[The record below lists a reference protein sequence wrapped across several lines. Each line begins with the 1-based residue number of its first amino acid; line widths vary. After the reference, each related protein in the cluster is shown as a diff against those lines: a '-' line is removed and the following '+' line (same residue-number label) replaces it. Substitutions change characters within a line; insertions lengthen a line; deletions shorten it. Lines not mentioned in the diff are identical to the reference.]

1 MSQQQ
6 LDSNALQAPAGR
18 LGSILALRR
27 KRRFKQNLPLIVM
40 FVPVIAFYVIFKYAP
55 MAGVIV
61 AFKSY
66 NFADGIFGS
75 PWVGLKHF
83 RLLFSN
89 PNSLLIIRN
98 TLILSLLN
106 IIVGFPFPIILAIML
121 NEVRKLWFKKT
132 VQTLIFLPHFLS
144 WVIVGGIVVTIFSQ
158 ESGVI
163 NHWIRQWTGN
173 TFPFLYNETSWLVI
187 FVGSG
192 IWKEA
197 GFSAI
202 VYLAALS
209 SIDTSL
215 YEAASIDGAGKW
227 KQLWHVTLPGIA
239 PTIVLMLIL
248 SMGKVMEVGFDQVY
262 TLQNSVVSG
271 VAEVISTY
279 IYTIGLQKGQFSLT
293 SAMGL
298 FESVVGFIL
307 VVSANAVARKFNRG
321 IW

>member
-1 MSQQQ
+1 MSQQ
-6 LDSNALQAPAGR
+6 LDTVTMPAGSGR
-18 LGSILALRR
+18 SSLSLQRRR
-27 KRRFKQNLPLIVM
+27 KLKQNLPLLVM
-40 FVPVIAFYVIFKYAP
+40 FVPVIAFYLIFKYAP
-55 MAGVIV
+55 MVGVIV

-75 PWVGLKHF
+75 PWVGLKNFHI
-83 RLLFSN
+83 LFSN
-89 PNSLLIIRN
+89 PKSLLIIRN
-98 TLILSLLN
+98 TLVLSLMS
-106 IIVGFPFPIILAIML
+106 IFIGFPFPIMLAIML
-121 NEVRKLWFKKT
+121 NEVKKIWFKKT
-132 VQTLIFLPHFLS
+132 VQTLVFLPHFLS
-144 WVIVGGIVVTIFSQ
+144 WVIVGGMVVTIFSQ

-163 NHWIRQWTGN
+163 NHWIQQWTGSA
-173 TFPFLYNETSWLVI
+173 FPFLYNEASWMFI

-227 KQLWHVTLPGIA
+227 KQMWHITLPGIA

-248 SMGKVMEVGFDQVY
+248 SMGKVMEVGFDHVY
-262 TLQNSVVSG
+262 TLQNSVVSN
-271 VAEVISTY
+271 VSEVISTY

-307 VVSANAVARKFNRG
+307 VITANTIARKFNRG

>member
-1 MSQQQ
+1 MNQQQ
-6 LDSNALQAPAGR
+6 DAVRWTAGSGRGSLTLQR
-18 LGSILALRR
+18 RR
-27 KRRFKQNLPLIVM
+27 KWKQNIPLIVM
-40 FVPVIAFYVIFKYAP
+40 FVPVIAFYLIFKYAP
-55 MAGVIV
+55 MVGVIV

-66 NFADGIFGS
+66 NFAEGIFGS
-75 PWVGLKHF
+75 PWVGLKNF
-83 RLLFSN
+83 NMLFSN
-89 PNSLLIIRN
+89 PKSLLIIRN
-98 TLILSLLN
+98 TLVLSLLN
-106 IIVGFPFPIILAIML
+106 IAVGFPFPIMLAIML
-121 NEVRKLWFKKT
+121 NEVKKIWFKKT
-132 VQTLIFLPHFLS
+132 VQTLVFMPHFLS

-158 ESGVI
+158 ESGAI
-163 NHWIRQWTGN
+163 NHWIQQWTGKA
-173 TFPFLYNETSWLVI
+173 FPFLYNETSWMVI

-202 VYLAALS
+202 IYLAALS

-227 KQLWHVTLPGIA
+227 KQLWHVALPGIA

-262 TLQNSVVSG
+262 TLQNSVVSN

-298 FESVVGFIL
+298 FESVVGFVL
-307 VVSANAVARKFNRG
+307 VVTANAIARKFNQS

>member
-1 MSQQQ
+1 
-6 LDSNALQAPAGR
+6 
-18 LGSILALRR
+18 
-27 KRRFKQNLPLIVM
+27 M

-106 IIVGFPFPIILAIML
+106 IIVGFPFPIMLAIML

>member
-1 MSQQQ
+1 MSQQ
-6 LDSNALQAPAGR
+6 LDTLRMPAGSER
-18 LGSILALRR
+18 SSLTLRR
-27 KRRFKQNLPLIVM
+27 KRKFKQNLPLIVM
-40 FVPVIAFYVIFKYAP
+40 FVPVIAFYLIFKYAP
-55 MAGVIV
+55 MVGVIV

-75 PWVGLKHF
+75 PWVGLKNF
-83 RLLFSN
+83 NMLFSN
-89 PNSLLIIRN
+89 PKSLLIIRN
-98 TLILSLLN
+98 TLVLSLLN
-106 IIVGFPFPIILAIML
+106 IVVGFPFPIMLAIML
-121 NEVRKLWFKKT
+121 NEVKKIWFKKT
-132 VQTLIFLPHFLS
+132 VQTLVFLPHFLS
-144 WVIVGGIVVTIFSQ
+144 WVIVGGIVVTLFSQ
-158 ESGVI
+158 ESGAI
-163 NHWIRQWTGN
+163 NHWIRQWTGDA
-173 TFPFLYNETSWLVI
+173 FPFLYNETSWMVI

-202 VYLAALS
+202 IYLAALA

-215 YEAASIDGAGKW
+215 YEAASMDGAGKW
-227 KQLWHVTLPGIA
+227 KQMWHVTLPGIA

-262 TLQNSVVSG
+262 TLQNSVVSN

-307 VVSANAVARKFNRG
+307 VVTANTIARKFNRG

>member
-1 MSQQQ
+1 M
-6 LDSNALQAPAGR
+6 PAGSGKSSLSLQR
-18 LGSILALRR
+18 RR
-27 KRRFKQNLPLIVM
+27 KLKQNLPLLIM
-40 FVPVIAFYVIFKYAP
+40 FVPVIAFYLIFKYAP
-55 MAGVIV
+55 MVGVIV

-75 PWVGLKHF
+75 PWVGLKNFHI
-83 RLLFSN
+83 LFSN
-89 PNSLLIIRN
+89 PKSLLIIRN
-98 TLILSLLN
+98 TLVLSLMS
-106 IIVGFPFPIILAIML
+106 IFIGFPFPIMLAIML
-121 NEVRKLWFKKT
+121 NEVKKIWFKKT
-132 VQTLIFLPHFLS
+132 VQTLVFLPHFLS
-144 WVIVGGIVVTIFSQ
+144 WVIVGGMVVTIFSQ

-163 NHWIRQWTGN
+163 NHWIQQWTGSA
-173 TFPFLYNETSWLVI
+173 FPFLYNETSWMFI

-227 KQLWHVTLPGIA
+227 KQMWHITLPGIA

-248 SMGKVMEVGFDQVY
+248 SMGKVMEVGFDHVY
-262 TLQNSVVSG
+262 TLQNSVVSN
-271 VAEVISTY
+271 VSEVISTY

-307 VVSANAVARKFNRG
+307 VITANTIARKFNRG

>member
-1 MSQQQ
+1 M
-6 LDSNALQAPAGR
+6 
-18 LGSILALRR
+18 
-27 KRRFKQNLPLIVM
+27 
-40 FVPVIAFYVIFKYAP
+40 
-55 MAGVIV
+55 
-61 AFKSY
+61 
-66 NFADGIFGS
+66 
-75 PWVGLKHF
+75 
-83 RLLFSN
+83 
-89 PNSLLIIRN
+89 
-98 TLILSLLN
+98 
-106 IIVGFPFPIILAIML
+106 
-121 NEVRKLWFKKT
+121 
-132 VQTLIFLPHFLS
+132 
-144 WVIVGGIVVTIFSQ
+144 
-158 ESGVI
+158 
-163 NHWIRQWTGN
+163 
-173 TFPFLYNETSWLVI
+173 VI

-202 VYLAALS
+202 IYLAALS

-262 TLQNSVVSG
+262 TLQNSVVSN

-298 FESVVGFIL
+298 FESVVGFVL
-307 VVSANAVARKFNRG
+307 VVTANAIARKFNQS

>member
-1 MSQQQ
+1 
-6 LDSNALQAPAGR
+6 
-18 LGSILALRR
+18 
-27 KRRFKQNLPLIVM
+27 M

>member
-1 MSQQQ
+1 MSQQ
-6 LDSNALQAPAGR
+6 LDAITIPSDRRHSLF
-18 LGSILALRR
+18 LRR
-27 KRRFKQNLPLIVM
+27 RRRLKQNLPLLIM
-40 FVPVIAFYVIFKYAP
+40 FIPVIAFYVIFKYAP

-75 PWVGLKHF
+75 PWVGLKNFHV
-83 RLLFSN
+83 LFSN

-98 TLILSLLN
+98 TLMLSLMSLLL
-106 IIVGFPFPIILAIML
+106 GFPFPIMLAVML
-121 NEVRKLWFKKT
+121 HEVRRIWFKKT
-132 VQTLIFLPHFLS
+132 VQTLVFLPHFLS
-144 WVIVGGIVVTIFSQ
+144 WVIVGGMVVTIFSQ
-158 ESGVI
+158 ESGI
-163 NHWIRQWTGN
+163 LNHWLRQWTGSA
-173 TFPFLYNETSWLVI
+173 FPFLYNQASWMFI

-227 KQLWHVTLPGIA
+227 KQMRHITLPGIA

-262 TLQNSVVSG
+262 ALQNSVVSN
-271 VAEVISTY
+271 VSEVISTY

-307 VVSANAVARKFNRG
+307 IVTANAIARKFNRG
-321 IW
+321 LW